1 MSCGHKCHSGLGLNP
16 WVDSCPICGC
26 ENPKYDPQAVCP
38 AERLPFL
45 NIRGPHTFATF
56 GLRFGINF
64 DSIMSAI
71 LSGKE
76 EQMDAGKI
84 QAAAKILVAAEKKLV
99 SATEKANA
107 GIAKAVE
114 KATKKAT
121 DRSAAKI
128 KAAQEAV
135 QAAQQALAGATK

>member
-38 AERLPFL
+38 FTMPG
-45 NIRGPHTFATF
+45 GPATF
-56 GLRFGINF
+56 GLRFGRAL
-64 DSIMSAI
+64 DI
-71 LSGKE
+71 LSLVDSLGKE

-84 QAAAKILVAAEKKLV
+84 QAAAKILVTAEKKLV
-99 SATEKANA
+99 SVTEKANT

-135 QAAQQALAGATK
+135 QAAQAALAGATK